1 MFSDFIKRLTAPA
14 SDRPDAGRLSSD
26 DARLALTA
34 LLVRAART
42 DGVYDPGEVARIDR
56 ILTARYGLDTAGAQA
71 LRTQGEQIESEAPD
85 TVRFTRAIKDAVPY
99 EDRTAVIESL
109 WQVVL
114 ADGVRDDAE
123 DAMLRMTANL
133 LGVNDMDSARARQRV
148 EAAR

>member
-1 MFSDFIKRLTAPA
+1 MLSSFIKRLTAPA
-14 SDRPDAGRLSSD
+14 TAPMGSD

-56 ILTARYGLDTAGAQA
+56 ILIARYGLSPAEAQT
-71 LRTQGEQIESEAPD
+71 LRTQGEQVEAEAPD
-85 TVRFTRAIKDAVPY
+85 TVRFTRAIKDAVAY
-99 EDRTAVIESL
+99 EDRAAVVESL

-123 DAMLRMTANL
+123 DAMLRMTASL
-133 LGVNDMDSARARQRV
+133 LGVNDMDSARARQRA